1 MQDEQQPDLVGLSAE
16 IMSAYVA
23 KNHIQTSEISQ
34 LIASVHDALRNVA
47 KPAPEPEKDK
57 PPVPINKTIRPDYI
71 ISLEDGR
78 RYKSL
83 KRHLSSRDLPPSNT
97 ERSGVCDQLSDGA
110 SSYAKA
116 RSELAKAIG
125 LGQKRSGRKRAAKKT
140 RLKPPTIV
148 SLPGLEQRVLAS
160 RGIRKSSLAL
170 PGTVFFDKWL
180 GRSRADLVDYCIS
193 KAPLAFSR
201 LQQALHRAA

>member
-16 IMSAYVA
+16 IVSAYVA

-83 KRHLSSRDLPPSNT
+83 KRHLSSRGLTPEQYRKKWGLRPDYPM
-97 ERSGVCDQLSDGA
+97 VA

-125 LGQKRSGRKRAAKKT
+125 LGQKRSGRKRAAKKD
-140 RLKPPTIV
+140 
-148 SLPGLEQRVLAS
+148 S
-160 RGIRKSSLAL
+160 
-170 PGTVFFDKWL
+170 
-180 GRSRADLVDYCIS
+180 
-193 KAPLAFSR
+193 
-201 LQQALHRAA
+201 AA

>member
-16 IMSAYVA
+16 IVSAYVA

-47 KPAPEPEKDK
+47 KPAPEPEKHK

-83 KRHLSSRDLPPSNT
+83 KRHLSSRGLTPEQYRKKWGLRPDYPMVALKLRQGSIRVGEGDWSRPKE
-97 ERSGVCDQLSDGA
+97 ERSEA
-110 SSYAKA
+110 S
-116 RSELAKAIG
+116 
-125 LGQKRSGRKRAAKKT
+125 GQERLR
-140 RLKPPTIV
+140 RLKPSTIAFP
-148 SLPGLEQRVLAS
+148 ST
-160 RGIRKSSLAL
+160 SS
-170 PGTVFFDKWL
+170 P
-180 GRSRADLVDYCIS
+180 I
-193 KAPLAFSR
+193 
-201 LQQALHRAA
+201 

>member
-1 MQDEQQPDLVGLSAE
+1 MSGTPLCESRSAGYRNAPNPPQLKHTIQRLRISAGEGRYGRETIQDEQPPDLVGLSAE
-16 IMSAYVA
+16 IVSAYVA
-23 KNHIQTSEISQ
+23 KNHIQTSEIPQ

-47 KPAPEPEKDK
+47 KPAPEPEKHE

-83 KRHLSSRDLPPSNT
+83 KRHLSSRGLTPEQYRKKWGLRPDYPM
-97 ERSGVCDQLSDGA
+97 VA

-125 LGQKRSGRKRAAKKT
+125 LGQKRSGRKRAAKKD
-140 RLKPPTIV
+140 
-148 SLPGLEQRVLAS
+148 S
-160 RGIRKSSLAL
+160 
-170 PGTVFFDKWL
+170 
-180 GRSRADLVDYCIS
+180 
-193 KAPLAFSR
+193 
-201 LQQALHRAA
+201 AA

>member
-1 MQDEQQPDLVGLSAE
+1 MQDEQQPGLVGFSAE
-16 IMSAYVA
+16 IVSAYVA

-47 KPAPEPEKDK
+47 KPAPQPEKHE

-83 KRHLSSRDLPPSNT
+83 KRHLSSRGLTPEQYRQKWGLRPDYPMVAAN
-97 ERSGVCDQLSDGA
+97 
-110 SSYAKA
+110 YAKT

-125 LGQKRSGRKRAAKKT
+125 LGQKRKGRKRAAKK
-140 RLKPPTIV
+140 
-148 SLPGLEQRVLAS
+148 
-160 RGIRKSSLAL
+160 
-170 PGTVFFDKWL
+170 D
-180 GRSRADLVDYCIS
+180 
-193 KAPLAFSR
+193 
-201 LQQALHRAA
+201 AAA